1 MKTRFFST
9 TFLIALMMT
18 ATLTA
23 VANDNPK
30 PVTTIILLKHAET
43 VDTNAENPS
52 LSDLGKRRAELL
64 SDLLRSTPINAIYA
78 CKHER
83 TNGTLKPLSEAKGIK
98 LQQYNSAELNKSL
111 FNMYSGNMGNTIV
124 ICGDDKTL
132 PQMLNMLTGT
142 KDYTNLSKEE
152 FDNVFVLTSSQLG
165 KADVKKVKYA
175 TNL

>member
-1 MKTRFFST
+1 MKTRFFSM

-43 VDTNAENPS
+43 TDVNAENPN
-52 LSDLGKRRAELL
+52 LSEQGMRRSELL
-64 SDLLRSTPINAIYA
+64 ADLFKSTPINALYA

-83 TNGTLKPLSEAKGIK
+83 TNGTLKPLSAAKGIK
-98 LQQYNSAELNKSL
+98 LQQYNSTELSKSL
-111 FNMYSGNMGNTIV
+111 FNMYSGNIGNTIV
-124 ICGDDKTL
+124 ICGDEKSL
-132 PQMLNMLTGT
+132 PKMLNMLTGT
-142 KDYTNLSKEE
+142 TDYTNLSKEE